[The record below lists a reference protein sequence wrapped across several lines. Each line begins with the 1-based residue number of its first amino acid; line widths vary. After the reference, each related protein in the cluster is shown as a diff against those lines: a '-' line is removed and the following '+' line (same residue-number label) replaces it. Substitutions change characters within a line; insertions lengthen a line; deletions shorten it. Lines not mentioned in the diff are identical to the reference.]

1 MRPIRPKVP
10 IVPTLHVQQ
19 IRLMKLI
26 VPTRSIRPEM
36 PIEQVHLVPIGVRLI
51 TVKDRKGPLGIV
63 EPLYN
68 GIEMKET
75 HK

>member
-51 TVKDRKGPLGIV
+51 TVKDRKGQ
-63 EPLYN
+63 
-68 GIEMKET
+68 
-75 HK
+75 HKGPQRTPGDCGAFI